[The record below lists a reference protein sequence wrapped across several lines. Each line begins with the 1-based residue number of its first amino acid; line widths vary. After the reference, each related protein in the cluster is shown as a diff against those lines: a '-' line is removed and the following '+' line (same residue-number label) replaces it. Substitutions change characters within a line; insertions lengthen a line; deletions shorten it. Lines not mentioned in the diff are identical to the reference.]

1 MRQHFHRCPNLR
13 VVSVAAED
21 LGPNRGRG
29 TAVLDELCAAR
40 KLSRCVGLAECDEL
54 PPAQKRELL
63 VARVTRLREEQG
75 AASAPLGDVD
85 DARWQELTGV
95 AADLVEERREILE
108 ENRRL
113 VAEATAAADWGKEQS
128 SRASEG
134 FAAAG
139 VTSHLDEPLRALR
152 LARLDAIDRAL
163 DAFAQGDPRA
173 CVRCRRPIEV
183 GRLRDAPDAWVC
195 AACAETS
202 GQPETPT

>member
-29 TAVLDELCAAR
+29 SVVLDELCAVR
-40 KLSRCVGLAECDEL
+40 KLTRCVGLAECDEL

-63 VARVTRLREEQG
+63 VARVTQLREEVG
-75 AASAPLGDVD
+75 AAISPLGDTAD
-85 DARWQELTGV
+85 PRWEELTGV
-95 AADLVEERREILE
+95 AEDLLEERRAILE

-134 FAAAG
+134 FAEAG
-139 VTSHLDEPLRALR
+139 VTSHLDESLRALR
-152 LARLDAIDRAL
+152 SARLDAIDRGL
-163 DAFAQGDPRA
+163 DALAQGDRRE
-173 CVRCRRPIEV
+173 CLRCRRPIEV
-183 GRLRDAPDAWVC
+183 ARLRDAPDALVC
-195 AACAETS
+195 AACAEES
-202 GQPETPT
+202 